1 MAGAK
6 ERYEVFARNEAE
18 QPLRHI
24 GLVEAA
30 TLDDAE
36 VFAKT
41 LYEEWSWIEMVIAP
55 RRAVVEVI
63 RPA

>member
-1 MAGAK
+1 MREG
-6 ERYEVFARNEAE
+6 YEVFARHERD

-24 GLVEAA
+24 GIVEAA

-36 VFAKT
+36 VFATT

-55 RRAVVEVI
+55 RSSVVEVI